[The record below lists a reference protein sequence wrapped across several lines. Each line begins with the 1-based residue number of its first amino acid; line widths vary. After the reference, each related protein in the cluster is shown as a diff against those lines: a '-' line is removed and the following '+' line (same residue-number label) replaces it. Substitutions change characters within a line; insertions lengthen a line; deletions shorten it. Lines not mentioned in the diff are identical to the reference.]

1 MRLAVASEM
10 PLLFVPVGS
19 NAARPF
25 GMDARERACRLAT
38 NAGFEC
44 ANGPDASRAVLL
56 ASLRYAWNPAWLKE
70 MAGRSN
76 TILTYASEPVMAHV
90 PAGANSAAAAAGLE
104 DHQIVEGYE
113 LLAAETA
120 ELENKAL
127 RKRERPFVLPLD
139 PSDPEPV
146 ERAAYD
152 AAYKGVTDALTLYLW
167 RRPAFYLTRWAARA
181 GLSPN
186 FVTLIG
192 AILCLLALWLF
203 WNGNYWLGVLSGF
216 VFMVLDTVDG
226 KLARCTGASSKWGN
240 VFDHGIDLVHPPF
253 WWWAWEHGLAAYGRP
268 LVPFTATM
276 ALGMIVGGYVAQRVI
291 EGISIKR
298 FGGMEIHV
306 WRPLDSKFRLIT
318 ARRNP
323 NMVILVA
330 SLLFGRPDLGI
341 ELVAWWTL
349 ISLIFHAVRLAQ
361 MTELKARGQKVVSWL
376 EA

>member
-216 VFMVLDTVDG
+216 IFMVLDTVDG